1 MLRQCPFSWLQ
12 HTAGTGHSSAGTKAV
27 LALRSHPTAKPTS
40 LWPDCGHSKMS
51 CLLLSCS
58 SFEGFANQIPGQA
71 DISSLICLFT
81 EHRHWVFSLNSPSI
95 K

>member
-1 MLRQCPFSWLQ
+1 MLGQCPFSWFQ
-12 HTAGTGHSSAGTKAV
+12 HTAGTWLSSAGTEAV
-27 LALRSHPTAKPTS
+27 LALPAHPTAKPTS
-40 LWPDCGHSKMS
+40 PWPDSGHSKTS
-51 CLLLSCS
+51 CLLLSWS
-58 SFEGFANQIPGQA
+58 NFEGFANQIPGQA